1 MTPTQRAVFVLG
13 TTLAIC
19 AAYAGYLLQS
29 GQRAPA
35 PPAAVAA
42 PLGSEP
48 LTHWSFN
55 DLDGRE
61 RHMSEWAGK
70 LLVVNFWAT
79 WCPPCRKE
87 IPAFITL
94 QDRYAADGVQF
105 VGIALDRLDAVR
117 EYAAATGMNYPVLV
131 GETAV
136 ADYMRALGNTIGAL
150 PFSVL
155 IARDGTIL
163 ETRQGEWHEAEVEAA
178 LGAAMSALPA
188 ARVGAENTE

>member
-1 MTPTQRAVFVLG
+1 MTPTQRIILVLG

-19 AAYAGYLLQS
+19 AGYAGYLLQS
-29 GQRAPA
+29 QQRV
-35 PPAAVAA
+35 PPAAPTVAA
-42 PLGSEP
+42 ATPVTAEP

-87 IPAFITL
+87 IPAFIAL
-94 QDRYAADGVQF
+94 QERHGADGVQF
-105 VGIALDRLDAVR
+105 VGIALDRIDAVR
-117 EYAAATGMNYPVLV
+117 KYATEQGMNYPVLV
-131 GETAV
+131 GEAAV

-155 IARDGTIL
+155 IGRDGTIL
-163 ETRQGEWHEAEVEAA
+163 KTHQGEWHEADVETALSAA
-178 LGAAMSALPA
+178 P
-188 ARVGAENTE
+188 

>member
-1 MTPTQRAVFVLG
+1 MTPMQRVVFVLG

-19 AAYAGYLLQS
+19 AGYAGYLLQS
-29 GQRAPA
+29 QQRAPDPSPGTA
-35 PPAAVAA
+35 AAVTPVTA
-42 PLGSEP
+42 EP

-70 LLVVNFWAT
+70 VLVVNFWAT

-87 IPAFITL
+87 IPAFIAL
-94 QDRYAADGVQF
+94 QERHAADGVQF
-105 VGIALDRLDAVR
+105 VGIALDRVDAVR
-117 EYAAATGMNYPVLV
+117 EYATTTGMNYPVLV

-155 IARDGTIL
+155 IGRDGTIL
-163 ETRQGEWHEAEVEAA
+163 ETHQGEWHEADVERA
-178 LGAAMSALPA
+178 LGA
-188 ARVGAENTE
+188 VQ